1 MSKLL
6 HTMIRI
12 SDPVQSL
19 KFYIDIVGMV
29 LVEKLEFPDQR
40 FSLYFIQFEGADAGS
55 QIELTHNWDAVDP
68 YDGGTGYGH
77 MAIGVDDLV
86 GTVEHLRAAGVPILR
101 EPGPVIG
108 GTAKIAFVSD
118 PDGYKI
124 ELIENE

>member
-1 MSKLL
+1 MKKLL

-12 SDPVQSL
+12 SDPDKSL
-19 KFYIDIVGMV
+19 KFYIDDIGMF
-29 LVEKLEFPDQR
+29 LAEKLEFPDQR
-40 FSLYFIQFEGADAGS
+40 FSLYFVQFEGAGAGS

-68 YDGGTGYGH
+68 YDKGTAYGH

-86 GTVEHLRAAGVPILR
+86 ETVEGLRAAGVPILR

-108 GTAKIAFVSD
+108 GAAKIAFVSD
-118 PDGYKI
+118 PDGYKV